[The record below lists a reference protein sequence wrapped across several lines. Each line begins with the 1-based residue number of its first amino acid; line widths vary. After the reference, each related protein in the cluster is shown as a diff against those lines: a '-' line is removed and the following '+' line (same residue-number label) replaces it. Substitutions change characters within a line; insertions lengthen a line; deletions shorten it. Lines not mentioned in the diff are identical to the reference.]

1 MAERSSTALPR
12 GRHNLSREEVAE
24 VQRDRMLEGVAHAMA
39 EKGYVGTSVGD
50 IIKRAGVSRE
60 TFYQQ
65 FASKQECFIAAFDV
79 AGDLLL
85 SLFESIVEEQAPAAD
100 RLRKVLD
107 AYIDGI
113 IAHEPF
119 ARLFL
124 VEAFAAGPEAL
135 ARRTAVQQ
143 RVSNGMVE
151 LLDLDPTDD
160 ELRLACDLI
169 VAGLGSIV
177 TMPLITGD
185 HERLRALVP
194 PLVDLILHQLAATR

>member
-1 MAERSSTALPR
+1 MAERPPTALPR
-12 GRHNLSREEVAE
+12 GRHNLSREEVAK

-65 FASKQECFIAAFDV
+65 FSSKQECFIAAFDV
-79 AGDLLL
+79 AGELLL
-85 SLFESIVEEQAPAAD
+85 SLFETIVGEPGPARD
-100 RLRKVLD
+100 RLQQVLD
-107 AYIDGI
+107 AYIDGLI
-113 IAHEPF
+113 THEPF

-135 ARRTAVQQ
+135 ARRTTVQR
-143 RVSNGMVE
+143 RVSGGLVD
-151 LLDLDPTDD
+151 LLDLDPDDD
-160 ELRLACDLI
+160 ETRLACDLI
-169 VAGLGSIV
+169 IAGLGSIV

-185 HERLRALVP
+185 HDRLRALSP
-194 PLVDLILHQLAATR
+194 SLVDLILHQLTPGS

>member
-107 AYIDGI
+107 AYVDGI